1 MKPAIKY
8 CFYYPLHFAY
18 NRMNKKREIMKK
30 KILLAIVLLFAGLV
44 IQAQDADEI
53 ISNYFENT
61 GGLEAWKELQTM
73 KIKAT
78 FDQGGMQLNAVI
90 YRKEPDMS
98 RTEIVV
104 QGKTIVQ
111 AYDGETGWLINPMMG
126 SEDPQK
132 MPPEMEEAMKDEKFE
147 SELIDYNEKGNTVE
161 LEGTEEVEGTATYKV
176 KLTKKN
182 GDVEYYFFDTEYYV
196 PIMERRI
203 IKVGPMKGQES
214 ETYISDYQ
222 EVNGLMMPFFIEV
235 KANGQSMQKLTIDE
249 YAMNEDIE
257 DSLFKFPGEE

>member
-1 MKPAIKY
+1 MKT
-8 CFYYPLHFAY
+8 
-18 NRMNKKREIMKK
+18 
-30 KILLAIVLLFAGLV
+30 KILLTLLLVLSFLV
-44 IQAQDADEI
+44 TEAQDADEI

-61 GGLEAWKELQTM
+61 GGLDAWKELKSM

-90 YRKEPDMS
+90 YRKQPDLS

-111 AYDGETGWLINPMMG
+111 AYDGETGWMINPMMG

-132 MPPEMEEAMKDEKFE
+132 MPAEMEEAMKDEKFE
-147 SELIDYNEKGNTVE
+147 SELIDYQEKGNTVE
-161 LEGTEEVEGTATYKV
+161 LEGTEEVEGTETYKV

-182 GDVEYYFFDTEYYV
+182 GDVEYYFFDTEYFV
-196 PIMERRI
+196 PIMERRA

-222 EVNGLMMPFFIEV
+222 EVNGLMVPYYIEV
-235 KANGQSMQKLTIDE
+235 KANGQSMQKLTIQE
-249 YAMNEDIE
+249 YALNENLA
-257 DSLFKFPGEE
+257 DSLFKYPGEE